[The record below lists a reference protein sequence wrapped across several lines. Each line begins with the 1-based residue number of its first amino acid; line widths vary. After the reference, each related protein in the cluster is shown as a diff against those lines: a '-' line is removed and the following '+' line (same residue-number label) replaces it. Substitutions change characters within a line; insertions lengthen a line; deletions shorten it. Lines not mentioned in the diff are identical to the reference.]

1 MRKDQ
6 EHWYLITKE
15 LLNKADIEINGSRDW
30 DIKIIN
36 PLFFKKVICSGSLG
50 LGESYMDGWWE
61 CSRIDEL
68 VYRLLY
74 HNLETQLP
82 RNLVDALRVL
92 AARLINRQSRKRA
105 KTVARKHYDL
115 GNKFFSIVL
124 DPYMQYSC
132 AYWQNSQDL
141 AQAQEA
147 KLHLICRKLELQPG
161 MTLLDI
167 GCGWGGLA
175 EFAAR
180 FYGVSVFG
188 VTISAEQKK
197 FAEQRCTGLDVTISL
212 QDYRDISSRFDR
224 VVSVGMFEHVGQKNY
239 PVFFSTVNRSLKPG
253 GIFLLHT
260 IGSNVSKINSDAFL
274 NKYIFPNATLPSISQ
289 LMLASE
295 PYFIMEDLHSFGP
308 QYDKTLLAWHARF
321 IDNWADI
328 EHILE
333 RYDERFKRMFTFYLS
348 SCAGAFR
355 ARHMQLWQI
364 IFSRGIVGSVT
375 VIR

>member
-1 MRKDQ
+1 
-6 EHWYLITKE
+6 
-15 LLNKADIEINGSRDW
+15 
-30 DIKIIN
+30 
-36 PLFFKKVICSGSLG
+36 
-50 LGESYMDGWWE
+50 
-61 CSRIDEL
+61 
-68 VYRLLY
+68 
-74 HNLETQLP
+74 
-82 RNLVDALRVL
+82 NLVDTLRVL

-197 FAEQRCTGLDVTISL
+197 FAEQRCAGLDVTISL
-212 QDYRDISSRFDR
+212 QDYRDITSRFDR

-253 GIFLLHT
+253 GIFLLH
-260 IGSNVSKINSDAFL
+260 
-274 NKYIFPNATLPSISQ
+274 
-289 LMLASE
+289 
-295 PYFIMEDLHSFGP
+295 
-308 QYDKTLLAWHARF
+308 
-321 IDNWADI
+321 
-328 EHILE
+328 
-333 RYDERFKRMFTFYLS
+333 
-348 SCAGAFR
+348 
-355 ARHMQLWQI
+355 
-364 IFSRGIVGSVT
+364 
-375 VIR
+375 

>member
-1 MRKDQ
+1 G
-6 EHWYLITKE
+6 
-15 LLNKADIEINGSRDW
+15 IEINGSRDW

-74 HNLETQLP
+74 HNMEKQLP
-82 RNLVDALRVL
+82 RNLVDTLRVL

-197 FAEQRCTGLDVTISL
+197 FAEQRCAGLDVTISL
-212 QDYRDISSRFDR
+212 QDYRDITSRFDR

-260 IGSNVSKINSDAFL
+260 IGSNISKINSDAFL

-308 QYDKTLLAWHARF
+308 QYDKTLLAWHAHF

-328 EHILE
+328 ERISE

>member
-6 EHWYLITKE
+6 EYWYLITKE
-15 LLNKADIEINGSRDW
+15 LLNKAGIEINGSRDW

-74 HNLETQLP
+74 QNMEKQLP
-82 RNLVDALRVL
+82 RNLVDTLRVL

-115 GNKFFSIVL
+115 GNKFFSILL

-197 FAEQRCTGLDVTISL
+197 FAEQRCAGLDVTISL
-212 QDYRDISSRFDR
+212 QDYRDITSRFDR

-260 IGSNVSKINSDAFL
+260 IGSNISKVNSDAFL

-308 QYDKTLLAWHARF
+308 QYDKTLLAWHAHF

-328 EHILE
+328 ERISE

>member
-6 EHWYLITKE
+6 EYWYLITKE
-15 LLNKADIEINGSRDW
+15 LLNKAGIEINGSRDW

-36 PLFFKKVICSGSLG
+36 PLFFKKVICSRSLG

-74 HNLETQLP
+74 QNMEKQLP
-82 RNLVDALRVL
+82 RNLVDTLRVL

-197 FAEQRCTGLDVTISL
+197 FAEQRCAGLDVTISL
-212 QDYRDISSRFDR
+212 QDYRDITSRFDR

-260 IGSNVSKINSDAFL
+260 IGSNISKVNSDAFL

-308 QYDKTLLAWHARF
+308 QYDKTLLAWHAHF

-328 EHILE
+328 ERISE

>member
-6 EHWYLITKE
+6 EYWYLITKE
-15 LLNKADIEINGSRDW
+15 LLNKAGIEINGSRDW

-74 HNLETQLP
+74 QNMEKQLP
-82 RNLVDALRVL
+82 RNLVDTLRVL

-197 FAEQRCTGLDVTISL
+197 FAEQRCAGLDVTISL
-212 QDYRDISSRFDR
+212 QDYRDITSRFDR

-260 IGSNVSKINSDAFL
+260 IGSNISKVNSDAFL

-308 QYDKTLLAWHARF
+308 QYDKTLLAWHAHF

-328 EHILE
+328 ERISE